1 MGDGA
6 AFVSE
11 TKAFWISETGGTP
24 GLPSKLYKNSF
35 DLPRQRVQRAI
46 GPHHEIGAG
55 YFLFHRPLRSQALLD
70 LLRRPPA
77 REQSFALGRGGTGD
91 ANDFV
96 KMGFGRVSK
105 SSGITTTASARFSW
119 RQISTWRAS
128 VRRCAGEGWLRVFC
142 APWHQRKRRAPVHR
156 GGAGRRGHNLFPE
169 GGLDFVQRGLAGL
182 NELARQFVG
191 VHHCAPRLRRNSA
204 AVDFPM
210 PCRRSD
216 RRPSLFF
223 GNQHPT
229 APVWYDRSESDSLTR
244 AYR

>member
-77 REQSFALGRGGTGD
+77 REQSFALGRAEQATQMILSKW
-91 ANDFV
+91 ASA
-96 KMGFGRVSK
+96 RVSK

-119 RQISTWRAS
+119 RQISTWASS
-128 VRRCAGEGWLRVFC
+128 VRRCAVKDGFEFFARRGIRE
-142 APWHQRKRRAPVHR
+142 KRRAPVHR
-156 GGAGRRGHNLFPE
+156 GGAGRRGPQSFPRS
-169 GGLDFVQRGLAGL
+169 GLDFVQRGLAGL

-191 VHHCAPRLRRNSA
+191 VHHLRAAAAEEFGSSGFSHAHAAGQTADLHCFLEINTLRRQ
-204 AVDFPM
+204 
-210 PCRRSD
+210 
-216 RRPSLFF
+216 F
-223 GNQHPT
+223 GT
-229 APVWYDRSESDSLTR
+229 IEASRIV
-244 AYR
+244 